1 MAEMS
6 ISVENLHVR
15 LGNNDVL
22 KGVDLEIKDGERV
35 AIVGPNGCGKSTL
48 LRAISGILKPTSGN
62 ISLNGESISRIH
74 RRERA
79 KILGLLN
86 QSDSI
91 PMMTTVYDN
100 VAIGR
105 HPYRSFLRD
114 RSTADHIAV
123 ADAITK
129 CELEDLHDRR
139 VEALSGGERQRVRLA
154 TLLAQS
160 PQMLLLDEPLTGLD
174 IEHQLALLHLLKD
187 LNLDENRTI
196 VVVLHDL
203 ATAIR
208 FFDRILV
215 MHEGRVVA
223 DGPSGSILNT
233 EVLKSVF
240 GIDASIAYEQE
251 SGHPVLVST
260 RP

>member
-1 MAEMS
+1 MAAMS
-6 ISVENLHVR
+6 ISVKDVHLR

-22 KGVDLEIKDGERV
+22 NGVNLEIQDGERV

-62 ISLNGESISRIH
+62 ISLNGQPIERIH

-79 KILGLLN
+79 RTLGLLN
-86 QSDSI
+86 QSDAI

-100 VAIGR
+100 IAIGR

-114 RSTADHIAV
+114 RSEADHAAVTKAIA
-123 ADAITK
+123 K
-129 CELEDLHDRR
+129 CELEHLRDRR

-160 PQMLLLDEPLTGLD
+160 PETLLLDEPLTGLD

-196 VVVLHDL
+196 AVVLHDL

-208 FFDRILV
+208 FFERILV
-215 MHEGRVVA
+215 MHKGTVVA
-223 DGPSGSILNT
+223 DGPSGSILNSQ
-233 EVLKSVF
+233 VLKSVF
-240 GIDASIAYEQE
+240 GIDASIAYEQA
-251 SGHPVLVST
+251 SGHPVLVSN

>member
-1 MAEMS
+1 
-6 ISVENLHVR
+6 
-15 LGNNDVL
+15 
-22 KGVDLEIKDGERV
+22 
-35 AIVGPNGCGKSTL
+35 
-48 LRAISGILKPTSGN
+48 
-62 ISLNGESISRIH
+62 
-74 RRERA
+74 
-79 KILGLLN
+79 
-86 QSDSI
+86 
-91 PMMTTVYDN
+91 MMTTVYDN

-114 RSTADHIAV
+114 RSQADHIAV
-123 ADAITK
+123 REAITK
-129 CELEDLHDRR
+129 CELEHLHDRR

-160 PQMLLLDEPLTGLD
+160 PEMLLLDEPLTGLD
-174 IEHQLALLHLLKD
+174 IEHQLTLLHILKD
-187 LNLDENRTI
+187 LNIDENRTI
-196 VVVLHDL
+196 AVVLHDL

-208 FFDRILV
+208 FFERILV

-251 SGHPVLVST
+251 SGHPVLVCN

>member
-1 MAEMS
+1 MATMS
-6 ISVENLHVR
+6 IYVENLHVR

-22 KGVDLEIKDGERV
+22 KGVNLEIKDGERV

-48 LRAISGILKPTSGN
+48 LRTISGILKPTSGH
-62 ISLNGESISRIH
+62 ISLHGEPINRIH

-86 QSDSI
+86 QSDAI

-114 RSTADHIAV
+114 RSQADYIAV
-123 ADAITK
+123 SEAIAK
-129 CELEDLHDRR
+129 CELEDLRDRR

-154 TLLAQS
+154 TLLAQA
-160 PQMLLLDEPLTGLD
+160 PEMLLLDEPLTGLD

-187 LNLDENRTI
+187 LNITENRTI
-196 VVVLHDL
+196 AVVLHDL

-208 FFDRILV
+208 FFERILV
-215 MHEGRVVA
+215 LHEGTVVA

-233 EVLKSVF
+233 EVLRSVF
-240 GIDASIAYEQE
+240 GIDASIAYEQK
-251 SGHPVLVST
+251 SGHPVLVSK